1 MVSFVVLWFVQLF
14 AVYSTFFGA
23 GVVIRIKYAF
33 VEYIILVYSLL
44 INVGHYEFSTVAR
57 AWYLARTGRWL
68 YTNIWATRG
77 HIFITRRERAQLI
90 R

>member
-1 MVSFVVLWFVQLF
+1 MIRGHFRANNNILMRKISWFPLLFCDLFNCLQCIVL
-14 AVYSTFFGA
+14 FFGA

-57 AWYLARTGRWL
+57 A
-68 YTNIWATRG
+68 
-77 HIFITRRERAQLI
+77 
-90 R
+90 